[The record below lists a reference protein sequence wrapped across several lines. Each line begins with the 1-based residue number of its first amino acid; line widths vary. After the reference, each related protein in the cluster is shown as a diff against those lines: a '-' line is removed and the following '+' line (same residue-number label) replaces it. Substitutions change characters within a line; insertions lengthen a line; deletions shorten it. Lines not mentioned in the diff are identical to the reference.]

1 MIKLEELDRR
11 DFKAKDFYYSNTAEL
26 NKIDNTPKNFG
37 ILQCLL
43 KTADKCQEIQD
54 KLRDIDKNF
63 KLKITSG
70 FRCQEVNKLVN
81 GSPISKHMQGLAVDL
96 IIINKNPEQAMDLF
110 LKTKIKFDKML
121 VERGCVHVQF
131 CLLEE
136 KNRNLVGRA
145 KLENGVWNVKYI

>member
-1 MIKLEELDRR
+1 MIKLEELNRI

-37 ILQCLL
+37 ILQCLI

-54 KLRDIDKNF
+54 KLKGVDKNF

-70 FRCQEVNKLVN
+70 FRCQEVNKLVK
-81 GSPISKHMQGLAVDL
+81 GSLNSKHMQGLAVDV
-96 IIINKNPEQAMDLF
+96 IIIDKNPEQSMDLL
-110 LKTKIKFDKML
+110 LKTKVKFDKML

-136 KNRNLVGRA
+136 NNKNLVGKA
-145 KLENGVWNVKYI
+145 KLINGKWIVEYI